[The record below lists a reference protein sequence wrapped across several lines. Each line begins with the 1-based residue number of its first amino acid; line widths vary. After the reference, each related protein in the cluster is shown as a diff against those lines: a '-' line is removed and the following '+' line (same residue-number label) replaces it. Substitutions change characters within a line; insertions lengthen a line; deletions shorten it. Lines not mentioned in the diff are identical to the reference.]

1 MANPHSSR
9 YRRRSKFDLFKISA
23 RAENQNKNIYK
34 INLNQLAR
42 EERTTTWMKMMLMR
56 NVNLFAPNLF
66 Q

>member
-42 EERTTTWMKMMLMR
+42 EERTTTWMR
-56 NVNLFAPNLF
+56 NANLFAPNLF